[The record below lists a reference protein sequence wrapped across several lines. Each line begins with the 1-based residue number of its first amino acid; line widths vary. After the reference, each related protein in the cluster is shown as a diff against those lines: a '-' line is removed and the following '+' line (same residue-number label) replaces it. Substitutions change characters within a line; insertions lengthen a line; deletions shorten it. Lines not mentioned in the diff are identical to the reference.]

1 MNKRRARAILIAC
14 ALLLALPCA
23 ARAETGDTDGE
34 GDLSVRDGVEL
45 WMDAADWE
53 ALERAAAALPAGTRA
68 LWDELRLGERAEE
81 IALTGDTDGVPK
93 MTWSNVSRAVR
104 EALGGERGTLAATAT
119 GLIGLLL
126 IGGLVN
132 AVAADG
138 KGGAADAAMLVC
150 RCFTLTAVIGVF
162 ASGANEALRC
172 VRGLTAC
179 MEIAAPAL
187 TTLMT
192 AMGAVMSA
200 GVFQPATA
208 VLCEAVANVM
218 QRVVTPLA
226 VCGGVAGLFDLLTE
240 RARLS
245 EFSALMKSAVKWTLG
260 MTTTLYAAVTYVR
273 GLSAASYDRVSI
285 RAAKYAAGGMFPAV
299 GGIVTGSFDTVLGC
313 AGLVRN
319 AAGVTAALLCVCAAV
334 VPMLRILC
342 TLWMLRAAAAIAQPV
357 AEKRQAGML
366 TQCAD
371 TLSILLG
378 ACAAATAMFL
388 VTVGLLFSAFGV
400 G

>member
-53 ALERAAAALPAGTRA
+53 VLERAAAALPAGTRA

-126 IGGLVN
+126 
-132 AVAADG
+132 
-138 KGGAADAAMLVC
+138 
-150 RCFTLTAVIGVF
+150 IGVF

-388 VTVGLLFSAFGV
+388 VTVGLLFSAFGA